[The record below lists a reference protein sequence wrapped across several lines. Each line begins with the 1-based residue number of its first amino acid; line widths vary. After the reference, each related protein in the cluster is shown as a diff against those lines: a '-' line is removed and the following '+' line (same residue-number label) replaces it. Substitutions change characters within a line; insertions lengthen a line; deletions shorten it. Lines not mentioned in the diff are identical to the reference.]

1 MKEQLKQ
8 RSNVFGAI
16 ESRVQTISQAKL
28 NKAVAILRDKL
39 YTDKLKAAITEPLCN
54 AIDEHRKHNVTR
66 PVDVYITTDEIVI
79 RDYAKGLDDETLFN
93 VFFQYLNSTKNDTDE
108 QIGGFGLGAK
118 APGAY
123 AQVYSV
129 VSYYNGKKTVFWSR
143 VDGDSNIVSK
153 VMSEDTD
160 QPSGI
165 AVHIPWFYSAES
177 DKSSYERELCNAFRL
192 LHDLSV
198 FVGYRKDIEFRVIH
212 TSSIDNVMDYISML
226 GKYSWDKHDLDSR
239 VLTTYN
245 DTIVEASE
253 SEKFDA
259 TQNSPH
265 LLNTRASFMSRTKAE
280 YEELRRRWGINKRSQ
295 YNFGES
301 YISDERKSPRLK
313 FLDSYY
319 RNNPFS
325 YKMFYGDQLYFY
337 DGDMLYTTLEV
348 TPETERLHELKQQ
361 LRGDRSLF
369 VRVDRQDICINQN
382 RESISVVGPNVD
394 KVMNYILDGLYDM
407 CEDTETRLKNR
418 ISGYNK
424 LDIFELYFDIL
435 EHSALCEGAHMLM
448 LRLLEK
454 FSTKLKNDDFKLL
467 RSGLNESPSR
477 QLENTLS
484 ILNDTKNGSVHIRKF
499 SLGSTIKYSSVGYSD
514 IHKAYGYDH
523 TDYITYV
530 ENMQETRKALRDDD
544 CNWSVITGSNYTTER
559 ILLDREGFKILTEKN
574 DLYNLIISMGLT
586 KRTEFPLDKDA
597 DDEVKRVL
605 EGKKLKKVYRPKKS
619 VTDLASLDLT
629 DFNTGEHI
637 DSTMYS
643 KTLLI
648 TPTDLSVASKN
659 DTLIN
664 VSNKLSDA
672 LKAFVFYAF
681 RKLGYDYVVKVNSKH
696 INSLVEAGCTRYTT
710 DIDEKILNMLDKTIV
725 IKPGIC
731 RYPFEELNNSQDAE
745 IKLIKTLIPKGF
757 DIFYGFIPFGY
768 ISSISL
774 YEDNKHSG
782 LVGRVKERSERVNR
796 MLDELRRE
804 QNNFIRSLTPNELL
818 VMYNNISSLLPVSIA
833 LDTDLGKETTQMV
846 KDKRE
851 KLIRKY
857 IKFISSFKITK
868 F

>member
-66 PVDVYITTDEIVI
+66 PVDVYITNEEIVI

-177 DKSSYERELCNAFRL
+177 DKTSYERELCNAFRL
-192 LHDLSV
+192 LHDLSI
-198 FVGYRKDIEFRVIH
+198 FVGYMKDIEFRVIH
-212 TSSIDNVMDYISML
+212 TCSIDSVMEYISKL
-226 GKYSWDKHDLDSR
+226 GRYSWDQRDLDSR
-239 VLTTYN
+239 VLNTYN
-245 DTIVEASE
+245 DTIVEADE

-259 TQNSPH
+259 TQNSPY
-265 LLNTRASFMSRTKAE
+265 LLNARALFMARTKAE
-280 YEELRRRWGINKRSQ
+280 YDELRKRWNLNGRSTCT
-295 YNFGES
+295 FGES

-313 FLDSYY
+313 FLDSFY
-319 RNNPFS
+319 RTNLFS
-325 YKMFYGDQLYFY
+325 YKMFFGSQLYFY
-337 DGDMLYTTLEV
+337 DGDMLYATLEV
-348 TPETERLHELKQQ
+348 TPETERLHELKKY
-361 LRGDRSLF
+361 LSGDRALF

-394 KVMNYILDGLYDM
+394 KVLNYIFDGLYDM
-407 CEDTETRLKNR
+407 CENTETNLKNK

-435 EHSALCEGAHMLM
+435 DRSALNDGAHLLM
-448 LRLLEK
+448 IKILEK
-454 FSTKLKNDDFKLL
+454 FTSKLKNDEFKLL
-467 RSGLNESPSR
+467 RLGFSECPSR

-484 ILNDTKNGSVHIRKF
+484 MLNDSKNGDIHIRMCNL
-499 SLGSTIKYSSVGYSD
+499 SSAIRYSSVGYSD
-514 IHKAYGYDH
+514 IRKAYGYDKN
-523 TDYITYV
+523 DYITYV
-530 ENMQETRKALRDDD
+530 EDISTVRKALREDD
-544 CNWSVITGSNYTTER
+544 CNYAAITGSSYTTER
-559 ILLDREGFKILTEKN
+559 ILLDRKGYKILTEKN
-574 DLYNLIISMGLT
+574 NLYNLIVSMGLT
-586 KRTEFPLDKDA
+586 KRVEFPLDKDA
-597 DDEVKRVL
+597 DDEINRVL

-619 VTDLASLDLT
+619 VKNLDNL
-629 DFNTGEHI
+629 DMSDIYTGTHV

-643 KTLLI
+643 KTLLV
-648 TPTDLSVASKN
+648 TPTDLSVASKK

-664 VSNKLSDA
+664 VSRKLNDD
-672 LKAFVFYAF
+672 LKSFIFYAF
-681 RKLGYDYVVKVNSKH
+681 RKLGYNYVVKVNSAY
-696 INSLVEAGCTRYTT
+696 INTLVEAGCTRYTS
-710 DIDEKILNMLDKTIV
+710 DIDEKVLNMLDKTV
-725 IKPGIC
+725 VLRPGVC
-731 RYPFEELNNSQDAE
+731 RYPFYELNNSKDE
-745 IKLIKTLIPKGF
+745 ELKLIKTLIPKGF
-757 DIFYGFIPFGY
+757 DVFYGFIPFGF

-774 YEDNKHSG
+774 YEDNKHTG
-782 LVGRVKERSERVNR
+782 LVERVRDRSDRVNR
-796 MLDELRRE
+796 VLDGLKRE
-804 QNNFIRSLTPNELL
+804 ENNFIRSLTPNDLL
-818 VMYNNISSLLPVSIA
+818 VLYSDTDQMPASIA
-833 LDTDLGKETTQMV
+833 LDTELGRETTRMV